1 MGNLVGKEKKSKITS
16 KDKTIL
22 DLKVQRDKLKQYQ
35 KKIQSVLD
43 REVEVA
49 KHHLR
54 QGDQGRALLALK
66 KKKYQERLL
75 AQTDQQLLTLEQLTG
90 QIEYALVE
98 QDILRGL
105 QQGNEVLKEIHKEMS
120 LDAVQKLMDDTAD
133 AIAYQAEID
142 ELISG
147 KITDEDE
154 EEIMAQLD
162 ALVEEEMNEKLPT
175 VPETPFPGTEQQP
188 VKIPARQKDD
198 VLELPSVPDT
208 PLPDLEE
215 PTAEEATETVAS
227 KRKGKKQE
235 EAPALEEPLAA

>member
-1 MGNLVGKEKKSKITS
+1 MGNLVGKEKHRKVTS
-16 KDKTIL
+16 KDKAIL

-43 REVEVA
+43 KEVEVA

-54 QGDQGRALLALK
+54 NGDQGRALLALK

-75 AQTDQQLLTLEQLTG
+75 QQTDQQLLTLEQLTG

-98 QDILRGL
+98 QDILKGL
-105 QQGNEVLKEIHKEMS
+105 QQGNDVLKEIHKEMS

-175 VPETPFPGTEQQP
+175 VPETPIPGTEQTPQ
-188 VKIPARQKDD
+188 KIPARQKDD
-198 VLELPSVPDT
+198 ILELPSVPDT
-208 PLPDLEE
+208 PLPDVEE
-215 PTAEEATETVAS
+215 PAAA
-227 KRKGKKQE
+227 
-235 EAPALEEPLAA
+235 EAPKQKTKAKAEARALEEPLPA